1 MITTKQVIIAAALLA
16 AASGCGVKNSV
27 KNLVGLGGPDRT
39 VYSGS
44 VYPATSKTAIAFQP
58 GQVNKSCRVF
68 AESLVQTPPQF
79 TGKDIEASILAEA
92 GKRGADQILI
102 GRSRQAEDDNGQRV
116 LYFGPTAEYLCA
128 DQCGG
133 WKYGYKYWEQQ
144 GEWISLGYG
153 EWGKSGVQFET
164 PMVTQVVMLRCQ

>member
-1 MITTKQVIIAAALLA
+1 MSNSRHLVLTAAVLLSLSA
-16 AASGCGVKNSV
+16 CGVKENV
-27 KNLVGLGGPDRT
+27 KQMVGLSDDQT
-39 VYSGS
+39 IYSGPT
-44 VYPATSKTAIAFQP
+44 YPATNKITVAFQP
-58 GQVNKSCRVF
+58 EQVARSCRVF
-68 AESLVQTPPQF
+68 AQSLVEFPAGVN
-79 TGKDIEASILAEA
+79 GKEVETTILGEA

-102 GRSRQAEDDNGQRV
+102 GRSRQTEDDNGQRF
-116 LYFGPTAEYLCA
+116 LYFGPTAEYLCT

-153 EWGKSGVQFET
+153 EWSKAGVQFET